1 MVSVELG
8 DDLKS
13 AIEGET
19 TPKFLATFDDAGQP
33 NCVPV
38 TTLTPLRDDILVF
51 GEFMMRKTRRNLL
64 GNNRVGISVITKHF
78 ESWNL
83 EGVFLGFEEAGE
95 AVDLINNSR
104 LFRYNAYTRIRAAGR
119 IQVTSVS
126 SKLALGSAGLLAR
139 YVETRVLAG
148 LLRRGKPSNGKAPSA
163 NAPSF
168 ADRLVMPSRVA
179 EKFRRLAAVR
189 AVGYRDTDGAPR
201 VFSTVVCVAAGANR
215 LLLSDALFRLHRNS
229 IPPAARVAVAVI
241 TKDPVAYQVKGTYQ
255 GCRAGVGIVDLDECY
270 SASPPLV
277 GERLD

>member
-1 MVSVELG
+1 MKLS
-8 DDLKS
+8 DDLRR
-13 AIEGET
+13 ALEGET
-19 TPKFLATFDDAGQP
+19 TPKFLATLDMTGQP

-38 TTLTPLRDDILVF
+38 TTITPLRDDILVF
-51 GEFMMRKTRRNLL
+51 GEFMMRKTRWNLL
-64 GNNRVGISVITKHF
+64 ENNNVGISVITKRF

-119 IQVTSVS
+119 IQVTNVS
-126 SKLALGSAGLLAR
+126 PRFAMGSTSLLAR
-139 YVETRVLAG
+139 YLEVRVLAG
-148 LLRRGKPSNGKAPSA
+148 LLRRGKPSNGKAPST
-163 NAPSF
+163 NAPLTGRSI
-168 ADRLVMPSRVA
+168 MPSRVA

-189 AVGYRDTDGAPR
+189 AVGYRDANGTPR

-215 LLLSDALFRLHRNS
+215 LLLSDALFRLHEDS
-229 IPPAARVAVAVI
+229 IPRSARVAVAII

-255 GCRAGVGIVDLDECY
+255 GCCAGVGIVDLDECY